1 MIFGLYSIQLLINK
15 MKKILVIEDDYDIG
29 FTVEMALADEYVV
42 MVLNEAFHIISS
54 LHDFLPDLI
63 LIDNSIGPREAPE
76 IINEIRSFDAYQN
89 IPFVLFS
96 AHPNI
101 EKIADDILA
110 NAYLAKPFD
119 LDDLYS
125 CIEGVLELNN

>member
-1 MIFGLYSIQLLINK
+1 